1 MSRES
6 KNRRSAVS
14 ARWSVKRAEKVS
26 AIEGLHLSERM
37 ARTFKVASEKG
48 MSGDDTRA
56 LIRSKFARKPA

>member
-1 MSRES
+1 MNNQSNTKPS
-6 KNRRSAVS
+6 DVS
-14 ARWSVKRAEKVS
+14 ARWSVNRAEKVS

-48 MSGDDTRA
+48 MSDDETRA